1 LVQKFKGEEKKFQ
14 SFQTF
19 HIFQWL
25 KHLKSESQMSRKM
38 AGVFVGSE
46 FEGLSRLELLERL
59 ERLEQID

>member
-1 LVQKFKGEEKKFQ
+1 M
-14 SFQTF
+14 
-19 HIFQWL
+19 FQWL
-25 KHLKSESQMSRKM
+25 KHLRSESQMSRKM

>member
-1 LVQKFKGEEKKFQ
+1 
-14 SFQTF
+14 
-19 HIFQWL
+19 
-25 KHLKSESQMSRKM
+25 MSRKM